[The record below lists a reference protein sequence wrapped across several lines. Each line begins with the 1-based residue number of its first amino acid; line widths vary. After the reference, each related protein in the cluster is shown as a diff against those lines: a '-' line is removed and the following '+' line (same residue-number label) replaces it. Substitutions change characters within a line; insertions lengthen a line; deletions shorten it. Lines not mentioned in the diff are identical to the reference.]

1 MTDPVTVFM
10 LVVAGLLVV
19 GTVGEQVFARTGVPS
34 VIWLVMLGVIVRVAD
49 IVPAPVIHALAP
61 FFAALALVIILFDAG
76 TNLTG
81 GTGEAALAPTTRRR
95 AQLLAFIGFAV
106 TVVLVALFSWALA
119 GLGILKFW
127 GWPNALMLGS
137 LVACGASEVALPSL
151 KGLPGVESATALL
164 RRESA
169 ITKAL
174 AVTGTVICLDLLS
187 PRVGEGGAALAMA
200 AGFGF
205 ALAFGGVAGMLW
217 VVALHR
223 LARTPDGSDAEARDY
238 GFTLAVMVV
247 LYVLS
252 EAAGGSGP
260 LSVLV
265 FGAVLGNA
273 DGILRMF
280 RRAAGE
286 RGEASPGAAV
296 QAVLGGHARTID
308 FVRTLVFAMVGLTL
322 APPWGP
328 IVMGVALA
336 FLLLVIRLAVARFTL
351 AGLEHRE
358 RSIVGACAP
367 RGMATVALVT
377 LALAHAVPGASE
389 MVTLVFA
396 AVTTSVLLF
405 TLGLHGLRGQ
415 AAPGP
420 VAAPVARA
428 PAPSLASL
436 VAAEVA
442 ASHPGMTMPGAPV
455 EAPAGSSEASGVA
468 ESTGTTGITETSG
481 VSSSSSSSG
490 MELAAASSGPELVRA
505 SASDSL
511 RRSEC
516 VPTAQSMQA
525 ELSPRPESETN
536 RNSRPMQSARVSGPM
551 AAAARISGPVA
562 AAARISGP
570 MVAAA
575 RISGPVAAASRI
587 SGPVLAARSSGPLL
601 VARPAEPAPDDARAP
616 TLPREMSGPQLV
628 AEASEPQK
636 PVRLIADDAGP
647 RPLPEPEGY
656 LPTLLQIEGSQET
669 PEDPLAGAMA
679 RALSK
684 RPVDV
689 TQARRRPTGDYEV
702 PPPTFT
708 AFPGSREED
717 ALSLL
722 AGLGMRDDDAPAE
735 RSKKS

>member
-34 VIWLVMLGVIVRVAD
+34 VIWLVMLGVLVRVAD
-49 IVPAPVIHALAP
+49 IVPASVIDSLAP

-81 GTGEAALAPTTRRR
+81 GTGEAALAPATRRR

-106 TVVLVALFSWALA
+106 TVTVVALFSWALA

-151 KGLPGVESATALL
+151 KGLPGVVEATALL

-174 AVTGTVICLDLLS
+174 AVTGTVLCLDLLS

-223 LARTPDGSDAEARDY
+223 LARMPDSSDSEARDY
-238 GFTLAVMVV
+238 GFTLAVLVV

-273 DGILRMF
+273 DGILSLF

-286 RGEASPGAAV
+286 RGEAGPGVAV
-296 QAVLGGHARTID
+296 QAVLGGHARTIH

-336 FLLLVIRLAVARFTL
+336 VLLLVVRLAVARFTL
-351 AGLEHRE
+351 AGVEHRE

-367 RGMATVALVT
+367 RGMATIALVT
-377 LALAHAVPGASE
+377 LVLAHAVPGASE

-405 TLGLHGLRGQ
+405 TLGLYGLRGL
-415 AAPGP
+415 APPGP
-420 VAAPVARA
+420 VAPVVARG
-428 PAPSLASL
+428 PAPSLASV

-442 ASHPGMTMPGAPV
+442 ASHPGMTLPSAPV
-455 EAPAGSSEASGVA
+455 VDMGPSGPSEASGPTMA
-468 ESTGTTGITETSG
+468 ISGTG
-481 VSSSSSSSG
+481 VSSVSSVSSASG
-490 MELAAASSGPELVRA
+490 TELAAATSGPELVRA
-505 SASDSL
+505 SVSDSL

-525 ELSPRPESETN
+525 ELSPRPESEMN

-551 AAAARISGPVA
+551 AAASRISGPV
-562 AAARISGP
+562 
-570 MVAAA
+570 V
-575 RISGPVAAASRI
+575 AASRI
-587 SGPVLAARSSGPLL
+587 SGPVQAARSSGPVLA
-601 VARPAEPAPDDARAP
+601 ARPVEPGPGADDARAP
-616 TLPREMSGPQLV
+616 TLPREMSGPRL
-628 AEASEPQK
+628 AEASAPQESLRQVLEA
-636 PVRLIADDAGP
+636 PGP

-656 LPTLLQIEGSQET
+656 LPTLLQIEGSQSR
-669 PEDPLAGAMA
+669 PEDPLAGALA
-679 RALSK
+679 GALAK

-708 AFPGSREED
+708 GFPSSSEEN

-722 AGLGMRDDDAPAE
+722 AVLGMRDDDAPAE
-735 RSKKS
+735 GSKPS